1 MRKDVRTLWSLQL
14 FVLSLKM
21 DRHTLPP
28 TKKETA
34 SLRRAQTI
42 GWTNYVKMA
51 SFDVSSPIRRNGGYA
66 RLRHVHI
73 YIYAHIYTYIH
84 IYIYVIIVSYCLFY
98 LYACVFNRRCQGNGL
113 FIRKSILHDADNT
126 QPRKHDTNGQIR
138 PTAQH
143 SGLKRYVEPHCSIR
157 SLRLVSF
164 PVIGLK
170 GKNDTWQPDNLRG
183 SGLQKLSYEL
193 APLETQARLYL
204 QQFGCSGMSEGWDL
218 VSEPGFLRF
227 LPLVVEDWPI
237 LFHVLR
243 PELPWF
249 YQIISII

>member
-1 MRKDVRTLWSLQL
+1 MINICT
-14 FVLSLKM
+14 
-21 DRHTLPP
+21 
-28 TKKETA
+28 
-34 SLRRAQTI
+34 
-42 GWTNYVKMA
+42 
-51 SFDVSSPIRRNGGYA
+51 
-66 RLRHVHI
+66 
-73 YIYAHIYTYIH
+73 YIYIYTYI
-84 IYIYVIIVSYCLFY
+84 YGIIVSYCLFY

-143 SGLKRYVEPHCSIR
+143 SGLKRCVEPHCSIR

-227 LPLVVEDWPI
+227 FTISGRRLTYSVLCTETRTAVILPDSWYHINTTFLWVCLIYLGEFKNFSKLSSSFFRKSRS
-237 LFHVLR
+237 LFSLWIPSLLLFFGKLWVDNIER
-243 PELPWF
+243 IWNGCCF
-249 YQIISII
+249 R